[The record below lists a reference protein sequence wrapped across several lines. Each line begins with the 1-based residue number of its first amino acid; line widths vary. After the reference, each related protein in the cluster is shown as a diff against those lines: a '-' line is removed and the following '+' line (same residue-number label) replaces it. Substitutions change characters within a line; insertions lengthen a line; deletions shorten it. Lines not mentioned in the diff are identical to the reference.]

1 MSEPRKL
8 AVLTTGRQDYGILRS
23 SLRLLQHDPRFE
35 LLLWVG
41 GMHLSKTHGYT
52 AALVEADGFTRAA
65 ALDFVADP
73 PDPSGDA
80 QRALGEVSRALAAQ
94 QPDLLLLLGDR
105 SETLSAGFAATLA
118 GVPIAHLHGGE
129 ESEGAIDN
137 ALRHALTKL
146 SHLHLVSHPAHAQ
159 RVLQMGE
166 DPSKVV
172 VVGAAG
178 LDNLYRNDLPE
189 RAALEAQLGVA
200 LAPPVVV
207 VTLHPATAGGDP
219 QAEVQALATA
229 LGRVPATYVITQPN
243 ADQGGAA
250 IRSYWTQWAH
260 GRARTA
266 SSGTAPALRGGS
278 VVLVD
283 ALGERAFFGLLR
295 CADAVLGN
303 SSSGIIEAPALSLPV
318 VNVGDRQRGRL
329 RSEHVSDVPADP
341 DAIERALRTALE
353 PATRARLRQSEPPYP
368 RGPAAPRIVEA
379 LASAQFERP
388 VRKRFADWPGPQVK
402 A

>member
-1 MSEPRKL
+1 MTEARHEPLRI

-23 SLRLLQHDPRFE
+23 SLRLLQRDPRFE

-41 GMHLSKTHGYT
+41 GMHLSKLHGHT
-52 AALVEADGFTRAA
+52 VALVEADGFTRSA
-65 ALDFVADP
+65 ALDFMAQPPDP

-94 QPDLLLLLGDR
+94 LPELLVLLGDR
-105 SETLSAGFAATLA
+105 SETLAAGLAATLA

-137 ALRHALTKL
+137 AMRHALTKL
-146 SHLHLVSHPAHAQ
+146 SHLHLVSHRDHAR

-166 DPSKVV
+166 DPSRVV

-178 LDNLYRNDLPE
+178 LDNLYRHDLPD
-189 RAALEAQLGVA
+189 RAALEAQLGLQLV
-200 LAPPVVV
+200 PPVAV
-207 VTLHPATAGGDP
+207 VTLHAATLGGDP
-219 QAEVQALATA
+219 LVEVQALATA
-229 LGRVPATYVITQPN
+229 LERVPATCVITQPN
-243 ADQGGAA
+243 ADLGGAP
-250 IRSYWTQWAH
+250 IRGFWNDWAR

-266 SSGTAPALRGGS
+266 
-278 VVLVD
+278 LVD

-295 CADAVLGN
+295 CADAVIGN
-303 SSSGIIEAPALSLPV
+303 SSSGIIEAPALGLPV

-329 RSEHVSDVPADP
+329 RSSHVSDVPAEAS
-341 DAIERALRTALE
+341 AIERALRSALE
-353 PATRARLRQSEPPYP
+353 PATRERLREAETPYP

-379 LASAQFERP
+379 LAAARFERP
-388 VRKRFADWPGPQVK
+388 VRKRFVDLPAGPTGVK
-402 A
+402 VEP